1 MSLGCMTPHIKF
13 GEAASIRLRL
23 SKFED
28 SLPLTHVYLSP
39 VLSFIMFLASESKNN
54 REVNS
59 LYNPNLVPLYFAAD
73 IE

>member
-13 GEAASIRLRL
+13 GEATSIRLRL

-28 SLPLTHVYLSP
+28 SLPPYSCLRVSSLM
-39 VLSFIMFLASESKNN
+39 IIFLASESKNN